1 MNVPMN
7 LPNTLIGQS
16 NLTVTQFESL
26 SSYVKVATGDLLLRE
41 AAALRSEKPVTVG
54 SYYRSVQQGRR
65 QVRKSVVTVLVA
77 LGIGLV
83 KLEDIRRLFELVGRA
98 NTEVGEGDA
107 ERFTVVLQTLF
118 DEIVM

>member
-26 SSYVKVATGDLLLRE
+26 SSYVKVAAGDLLLRE